1 MPTRKN
7 KKMELHQ
14 APFFFL
20 GTFSKET
27 KIASPTLETILAPIS
42 VQHLSK
48 KRDILPKLD
57 LNLLNIDF

>member
-1 MPTRKN
+1 
-7 KKMELHQ
+7 MELHQ

-27 KIASPTLETILAPIS
+27 KIASPTLETILTPIS